1 MCSRHGTRPA
11 SGMSVSGDS
20 MRCGIALDLGTSGFR
35 CQAIDL
41 GTHETLASSV
51 TERHPIPGMNV
62 IDHVNFAMKS
72 GEATANRLM
81 IEAVNNLLSSL
92 HVDLGCVEVI
102 AVCGN
107 PFQLSLFQNIEI
119 RDLAYAGKNMVRDLG
134 VVSPERNGEV
144 VKAGDLGI
152 RGVPADTDVIIPPAV
167 THEIGADALA
177 MMLMTDFLNQKEPC
191 IVVDYGTNA
200 EMALIYDGNIYTGSA
215 AAGPALE
222 GQQISQGMLAAP
234 GALSAVEV
242 EGDGWRC
249 YVLDGS
255 MAPVKGDL
263 VDPLTGR
270 VIEEG
275 PMHGKAIGI
284 TGTGVVASLANGM
297 AQGIIQIP
305 KIDSPDGD
313 LHLQDGIR
321 ITSGDVEEA
330 GKAIGALR
338 AGFLTLLDAAGI
350 WVDDVRTAYMS
361 GASGLY
367 VDAYKAMQIGMV
379 IPGATH
385 IIQFGNT
392 SISLARKIVLRELD
406 LGTLRSFAKKLK
418 ATHCMFATSEFFK
431 NLYSVEYSLWCSSM
445 PFDQYNPMLEIY
457 GIKPL
462 PPVIPKERLT
472 VDRHDVRDLPDTDGC
487 VVSIVAC
494 GTVLGGVVEGCLAC
508 RKCVE
513 ECPENA
519 LSIIDRSGT
528 MYAEI
533 RSDRCAG
540 TACRRCERVCPAKAM
555 KTSGFVPIDRR

>member
-1 MCSRHGTRPA
+1 
-11 SGMSVSGDS
+11 

-41 GTHETLASSV
+41 DTHETLASSV

-92 HVDLGCVEVI
+92 HVDLGCVDVI

-134 VVSPERNGEV
+134 VVSPERNGDV

-152 RGVPADTDVIIPPAV
+152 QGVPADTDVIIPPAV

-249 YVLDGS
+249 YVLDES

-270 VIEEG
+270 VIEGG

-297 AQGIIQIP
+297 AQGIIQVP
-305 KIDSPDGD
+305 RIDSPDGD
-313 LHLQDGIR
+313 IHLQDGIR
-321 ITSGDVEEA
+321 ITSNDVEEA

-392 SISLARKIVLRELD
+392 SISLARKIVLGELD

-462 PPVIPKERLT
+462 PPVIPKEGLT
-472 VDRHDVRDLPDTDGC
+472 VDRHDVRDLPDTEGC

-494 GTVLGGVVEGCLAC
+494 GTVLGGAVEGCLAC

-513 ECPENA
+513 ECPEKA

-528 MYAEI
+528 MFAEI

-555 KTSGFVPIDRR
+555 KTSGFVPINDED

>member
-1 MCSRHGTRPA
+1 
-11 SGMSVSGDS
+11 

-41 GTHETLASSV
+41 DTHETLASSV

-92 HVDLGCVEVI
+92 HVDLGCVEII

-200 EMALIYDGNIYTGSA
+200 EMALIYDGKIYTGSA

-275 PMHGKAIGI
+275 PMHGKAVGI

-305 KIDSPDGD
+305 RIDSPDGD

-392 SISLARKIVLRELD
+392 SISLARKIVLGELD
-406 LGTLRSFAKKLK
+406 LGALRAFAKKLK

-457 GIKPL
+457 GIKHL
-462 PPVIPKERLT
+462 PHAVPKESLT
-472 VDRHDVRDLPDTDGC
+472 VDRHDVRDLPDTEGC

-494 GTVLGGVVEGCLAC
+494 GTVLGGVVEECLAC

-513 ECPENA
+513 ECPEKA

-528 MYAEI
+528 MFAEI

-555 KTSGFVPIDRR
+555 KTSGFVPINDRIELLM